1 MMQVT
6 DALFR
11 SAVDTMAAPPDTV
24 GPDRIADLLGQHY
37 GLKGQITL
45 LASEIERTAAVDL
58 PDGCR
63 LILKTSTGTAAQ
75 ESFAFQSATLATLSG
90 MQGVVVPTVLPT
102 NVGELVFH
110 HEGMWGYL
118 QTRLEGDALHRLDP
132 SAALGHQSGAALGR
146 LSRAMEDAAPPGARR
161 PVLWN
166 ISYWPRLMQFARHLP
181 QGPIGALVH
190 AAMEDHVRST
200 LPLLADLPWQVTHND
215 PSPHNMMQTAQ
226 GIGFIDFG
234 DGGYGPRLQD
244 LAIAA
249 SHMVSDPARPL
260 GGAEPL
266 IAGYSSVL
274 QLSDCESRVLV
285 GMIRARQ
292 AAMILINHWRA
303 RLYPAEAAYI
313 TKNVARAERGLQI
326 LAPLDP
332 AAAQAAVRAAARTG
346 TPSDR
351 LTA

>member
-1 MMQVT
+1 MIQVT
-6 DALFR
+6 DAWFQ
-11 SAVDTMAAPPDTV
+11 SAVDIMAAPPDV
-24 GPDRIADLLGQHY
+24 VQSDRIADLMGRHY

-45 LASEIERTAAVDL
+45 LASEIERTASVDL
-58 PDGCR
+58 FDDR
-63 LILKTSTGTAAQ
+63 QLILKTSTGSAAQ
-75 ESFAFQSATLATLSG
+75 DSFAFQSATLAALADT
-90 MQGVVVPTVLPT
+90 QGVVVPTVLPT
-102 NVGELVFH
+102 KVGELVFQD
-110 HEGMWGYL
+110 EGVVGYL
-118 QTRLEGDALHRLDP
+118 QTRLEGNALHHLDP
-132 SAALGHQSGAALGR
+132 SAALGHRSGAALGR
-146 LSRAMEDAAPPGARR
+146 LSRALADAAPPGARR

-166 ISYWPRLMQFARHLP
+166 IACWPHLMQFARHLP

-190 AAMEDHVRST
+190 AAMEDHIRST
-200 LPLLADLPWQVTHND
+200 LPLLGDLPWQVTHND

-260 GGAEPL
+260 GGAELL
-266 IAGYSSVL
+266 IAGYCSVL
-274 QLSDCESRVLV
+274 PLSDCESRVLV
-285 GMIRARQ
+285 GMMRARQ

-326 LAPLDP
+326 LATLDP
-332 AAAQAAVRAAARTG
+332 AAAQAAVRAAARSG
-346 TPSDR
+346 TSTDR